1 MKYYDG
7 KNFMTGELYDFSV
20 AALDSDEAESIF
32 AYFTGQPINRISVS
46 RIDVTSLDDDGRRD
60 ALERRDTFLEES

>member
-7 KNFMTGELYDFSV
+7 KNFLTGELYDFSV

-32 AYFTGQPINRISVS
+32 AYFTDQPISQVSVS
-46 RIDVTSLDDDGRRD
+46 RIDLTSLDDEGRRD